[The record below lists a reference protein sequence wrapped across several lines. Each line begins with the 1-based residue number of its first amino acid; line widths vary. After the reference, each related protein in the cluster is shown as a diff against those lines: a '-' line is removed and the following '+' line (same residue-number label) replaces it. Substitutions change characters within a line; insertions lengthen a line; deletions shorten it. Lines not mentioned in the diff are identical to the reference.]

1 MGKGIVVYGLSN
13 KNVSTGTVGVKN
25 GVFMGGKTTVFIP
38 TESEPFII
46 QNINNF
52 YFM

>member
-25 GVFMGGKTTVFIP
+25 GVFVGGKTTVFIP
-38 TESEPFII
+38 TESERII